1 VLACHSRS
9 AWWRQGRPKGPRG
22 LDAGGGRAWTNKE
35 LRALEDG
42 LVWLGPGRAAELRAQ
57 VPGPTWCAARTNW

>member
-1 VLACHSRS
+1 V
-9 AWWRQGRPKGPRG
+9 
-22 LDAGGGRAWTNKE
+22 DEGGGRAWTNKE

-57 VPGPTWCAARTNW
+57 VPGPAMECSAPQPRCLLMRRLLCTRW